1 MIKIA
6 VDAMGGDNA
15 PVEIIKGAVE
25 SIKEQNAHIL
35 LVGQQQVIETE
46 LKKYHYPEEK
56 IEIVPA
62 TEVISTEESPTN
74 AIRRKKD
81 SSMVVGLNLV
91 KQKKQM
97 LLFPQV
103 VQELY

>member
-46 LKKYHYPEEK
+46 L
-56 IEIVPA
+56 
-62 TEVISTEESPTN
+62 
-74 AIRRKKD
+74 
-81 SSMVVGLNLV
+81 
-91 KQKKQM
+91 QKEA
-97 LLFPQV
+97 LP
-103 VQELY
+103 